1 MILRDAPRVWLAVA
15 GKARLARMAA
25 AARIHR
31 RDELKPR
38 RIDDA
43 VVCAG
48 DCHFAGFERLA
59 QAIEDLR
66 LKFRQ
71 FVEKQNAMMGKRDF
85 AGPGPRPA
93 TDKRRHRGR
102 MVRRAKRS
110 LIGESTACE
119 IARDGMDQRN
129 CAG

>member
-1 MILRDAPRVWLAVA
+1 
-15 GKARLARMAA
+15 MAA

-59 QAIEDLR
+59 YKGTGKEVVLAILNKAETVNALR
-66 LKFRQ
+66 AFCRKF
-71 FVEKQNAMMGKRDF
+71 FLAL
-85 AGPGPRPA
+85 A
-93 TDKRRHRGR
+93 
-102 MVRRAKRS
+102 
-110 LIGESTACE
+110 STHS
-119 IARDGMDQRN
+119 
-129 CAG
+129 